1 MTLGQLRA
9 FLLAATS
16 GSFTAAARELGI
28 TQPTISELVRRLEEE
43 VALPLFVR
51 AGRRLTLTAAGEEL
65 MPWARRAVEG
75 ADGAEQALR
84 SLRGLE
90 GGVASFGVLR
100 NAPFY
105 FLSDLVERFHTAR
118 PAVRI
123 RLVGQNSVEVAEA
136 VRGGGLE
143 AGLVVLPIPA
153 VGLDVR
159 PLFRDEVVWTSLDR
173 DRTTGALT
181 MDRMAEAPLI
191 LYDAHY
197 GWTDPTRRQL
207 ADRAQAAGVR
217 LEPVIEVENVESALS
232 LAARGVGDTIA
243 SRAVTAHASFPA
255 ELRTAPFADPLYDTI
270 ALIKRTDS
278 TISPGTAELARLA
291 TQMLAEREVVPDLPY
306 GID

>member
-1 MTLGQLRA
+1 MTLAQLRA
-9 FLLAATS
+9 FLVAART
-16 GSFTAAARELGI
+16 GTFTAAAHELGI
-28 TQPTISELVRRLEEE
+28 TQPTISELVRKLEEE

-51 AGRRLTLTAAGEEL
+51 AGRRLALTVAGEEL
-65 MPWARRAVEG
+65 LPWARRAVEG
-75 ADGAEQALR
+75 AVGAEQALR

-105 FLSDLVERFHTAR
+105 FLSDLVEQFHSAR

-136 VRGGGLE
+136 VRSGDLE

-153 VGLDVR
+153 AGLDVH
-159 PLFRDEVVWTSLDR
+159 PLFRDEVVWVSIDRERTS
-173 DRTTGALT
+173 GAVT
-181 MDRMAEAPLI
+181 MDRVAGAPVI
-191 LYDAHY
+191 LYDARY
-197 GWTDPTRRQL
+197 GWNDPTRRQL

-217 LEPVIEVENVESALS
+217 LEPVIEVENVESALA

-243 SRAVTAHASFPA
+243 SRAVTTHPSFPR

-270 ALIKRTDS
+270 AMIQRTDS
-278 TISPGTAELARLA
+278 TLSPGTAELARMA
-291 TQMLAEREVVPDLPY
+291 TEMLAQREVSLLSA
-306 GID
+306 G